1 MAKERTTTWVRL
13 VSTGAGRMG
22 LAASEKGL
30 VLSTLPGRVEAREP
44 GAEAGQGRGR
54 YPKGVTRPAGPARRP
69 APEAEP
75 PAKVAA
81 VLDQAER
88 ALVDYY
94 AHWPECPGRRIL
106 ALWEEV
112 RKLPVDLEGLTT
124 FSRRVLEFLREV
136 PPGVVVTY
144 GELAARAGS
153 PRAARAVGLVMARNP
168 IPVVFPC
175 HRVIASDGTLGGF
188 SGGTRE
194 EALAFKES
202 LLRYEGWL
210 TRGGKRNPKW

>member
-13 VSTGAGRMG
+13 VSTAAGRMG

-30 VLSTLPGRVEAREP
+30 VLSTLPGRVEARES
-44 GAEAGQGRGR
+44 GTEAGQGRGR
-54 YPKGVTRPAGPARRP
+54 YPEGVAGPAGPARRP

-81 VLDQAER
+81 VLDRGER

-94 AHWPECPGRRIL
+94 AHWPEGPGRRIL
-106 ALWEEV
+106 TLWEEV
-112 RKLPVDLEGLTT
+112 RKLPVDLEGLTS
-124 FSRRVLEFLREV
+124 FSRRVLELLREV
-136 PPGVVVTY
+136 PPGEVVTY

-153 PRAARAVGLVMARNP
+153 PRAARAVGSVMARNP
-168 IPVVFPC
+168 IPVIFPC

-210 TRGGKRNPKW
+210 TPGGKRNPKG